1 MRFEG
6 TLRTWNEERGFGFI
20 EPDQGEDQL
29 FVHIKSMV
37 NREGRPQVN
46 QRFSFEVEP
55 GPQGKKRAT
64 KVLPAQVAK
73 PIVNNKQLAESPAQW
88 GTATLFAIPLFLV
101 LYTVVAVMWRP
112 SAWVGL
118 LYLGASLIT
127 FLAYAMDKAAAARR
141 AQRISEKT
149 LHLLALAGGWPGAL
163 LAQQFL
169 RHKSTKVE
177 FRSVFWATVLVNVG
191 AFVAACSPMA
201 RALWPRGSSLTLRSR
216 RGPTA
221 GHQARAGGTRTFS
234 PARAWRP
241 AVGPAS
247 TQTLGRN
254 KPAARD

>member
-6 TLRTWNEERGFGFI
+6 TLRTWNEDRGFGFI
-20 EPDQGEDQL
+20 QPDQGEDQL

-37 NREGRPQVN
+37 NRDGRPQVN
-46 QRFSFEVEP
+46 QRFSFEVEL

-73 PIVNNKQLAESPAQW
+73 PIVKHRGESPAQW

-101 LYTVVAVMWRP
+101 LYTVVAVVWRP
-112 SAWVGL
+112 PVWVGL

-127 FLAYAMDKAAAARR
+127 FSAYAMDKAAAARR
-141 AQRISEKT
+141 AQRTPEKT
-149 LHLLALAGGWPGAL
+149 LHLLALACGWPGAL

-177 FRSVFWATVLVNVG
+177 FRSVFWVTVLVNVG

-201 RALWPRGSSLTLRSR
+201 RALWPRG
-216 RGPTA
+216 
-221 GHQARAGGTRTFS
+221 
-234 PARAWRP
+234 
-241 AVGPAS
+241 
-247 TQTLGRN
+247 
-254 KPAARD
+254 